1 MEDTGNMVNII
12 DICKE
17 FGFEVP
23 ADKEKDFTKKVAEN
37 YKTVVEHDK
46 VVEKLTLERDTAQA
60 DLNTA
65 NETIEKFKDIDPD
78 KMAEEIQN
86 YKDEL
91 ERKDNEYKA
100 ELEKRDYNDAIDKLL
115 ADVKFSS
122 EAAKKSFKHDL
133 IENPLQLRNGAV
145 LGFDEVLKQAKESDP
160 TAFVDEKTEEAEKN
174 RAKFTTGMNNGSDGS
189 GSGTGKM
196 TKDEIL
202 EMRDSEAQQRAIR
215 ENIGLFVNTN
225 N

>member
-1 MEDTGNMVNII
+1 MKNIEE
-12 DICKE
+12 ICKE
-17 FGFEVP
+17 LGVVIP
-23 ADKEKDFTKKVAEN
+23 DDKAEDFHKMVVEN
-37 YKTVVEHDK
+37 YKAITEHDK
-46 VVEKLTLERDTAQA
+46 VVEKLTLERDTARA
-60 DLNTA
+60 DLTTA

-78 KMAEEIQN
+78 KMAAEIQN

-100 ELEKRDYNDAIDKLL
+100 ELEKRDYNDAIDKLI

-133 IENPLQLRNGAV
+133 MENPLQLRNGAV

-174 RAKFTTGMNNGSDGS
+174 KAKFTTEMNNGSDGS

-196 TKDEIL
+196 TKEEI
-202 EMRDSEAQQRAIR
+202 MAMTDSEAQQQAIR
-215 ENIGLFVNTN
+215 DNISLFVTPKN
-225 N
+225 